1 MAERRKL
8 TSNPES
14 NMPENDRQY
23 LERTG
28 ASAQIRDALAKII
41 ENRPLEPVAFLAD
54 YFESFDSGADV
65 TTKAFRQITLTHHS
79 KPAFDTNLRIAYD
92 ILSTKK
98 VIKNLTRSP
107 GYPECLGAPV
117 QSDFFAKN
125 LKGIN
130 GAVYLELLD
139 MVCKGFPTPIIERLL
154 SKIGCRNHEAVVFDI
169 FKTGLFTCFVLKDYL
184 AQAESLFKSLDIHDT
199 GKANKILCDAVLQ
212 QLFLAVNGTNDEIN
226 SVLEVGYSLSPD
238 KIYGALTK
246 AMAGS
251 SRNSTTTISCDQFLV
266 QAADSFLT
274 KVNRV
279 R

>member
-98 VIKNLTRSP
+98 VRYKYVNLRKSH
-107 GYPECLGAPV
+107 E
-117 QSDFFAKN
+117 FAKN

>member
-98 VIKNLTRSP
+98 V
-107 GYPECLGAPV
+107 
-117 QSDFFAKN
+117 AKN